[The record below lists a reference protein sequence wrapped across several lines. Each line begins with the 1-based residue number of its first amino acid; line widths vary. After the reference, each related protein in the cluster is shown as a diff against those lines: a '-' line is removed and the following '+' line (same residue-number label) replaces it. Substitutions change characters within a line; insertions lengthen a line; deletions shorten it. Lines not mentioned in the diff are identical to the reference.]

1 MAKTKTK
8 RRRSSSPGGRSYPGA
23 SSREGAHFK
32 DNIAK
37 CMKIKPQLLMGT
49 FIAFDPSSGS
59 EHSQPAMAVFR
70 NANLVH
76 VENIYI
82 APGKPLPYRLW
93 RLLTC
98 LLEIQKKWQPDV
110 VAIEWIPQKINGSAI
125 PALRSAIG
133 VMSAVFGARAAN
145 FIEVPAMAW
154 KSLAQRNAGEA
165 YQKSDIADAVG
176 IAMWVLEAADL
187 KPDYP
192 GVFSELQK
200 RLEEAAPKLSMYQEQ
215 VTGGKIKQKRAII
228 AEIDFG
234 EADASSSEDIVF
246 LD

>member
-1 MAKTKTK
+1 VAVRNKYTKK
-8 RRRSSSPGGRSYPGA
+8 GPGGRSYPG
-23 SSREGAHFK
+23 SSSKEGAHFK

-37 CMKIKPQLLMGT
+37 CMKVKTQLLMGT

-59 EHSQPAMAVFR
+59 EHSQPAMAVFKGSK
-70 NANLVH
+70 LVH

-98 LLEIQKKWQPDV
+98 LLEIQKKWMPDV

-133 VMSAVFGARAAN
+133 VISAVFGSRAAN
-145 FIEVPAMAW
+145 FIEVPAVAW
-154 KSLAQRNAGEA
+154 KHLAQRMAGEA

-187 KPDYP
+187 KPDYAK
-192 GVFSELQK
+192 VFTELQK
-200 RLEEAAPKLSMYQEQ
+200 KLEEAAPQLTMYQEQ

-234 EADASSSEDIVF
+234 EEGESSPEDIVF